1 MKIICKLLAFGAIAL
16 SVGGCDL
23 TMLPEDELSPD
34 QYFRNESDLILWSN
48 SFYSDNLESADIG
61 INDADDKIDN
71 GLSEYI
77 TGSRNA
83 ASQSWSFT
91 ALRKINYLLEHLD
104 QCPDRGIAL
113 KYEAVARFFRA
124 YFYFLKVRTY
134 GDVPYYD
141 HVLGSADPDVYKAR
155 DDRGY
160 VMDRVLEDFDFA
172 ARNLPGSW
180 ESGNTRVTKWAALAY
195 ASRAALYEGTFRKY
209 HGMDDADKYLRQ
221 AAARPSASTPKV
233 RNLTASSSTRPTPRP
248 ARWCSAAATTRPSAS
263 RTRCPTTSSSA
274 ARASRDAS

>member
-1 MKIICKLLAFGAIAL
+1 MKIICKILAFGTIAL

-23 TMLPEDELSPD
+23 TMLPEHELSPE
-34 QYFRNESDLILWSN
+34 QYFQNESDLTLWSN
-48 SFYSDNLESADIG
+48 QFYNDNLESADIG

-71 GLSEYI
+71 GLSDYI

-83 ASQSWSFT
+83 ASQTWSFS

-104 QCPDRGIAL
+104 QCPDRAL
-113 KYEAVARFFRA
+113 ATKYEAVARFFRA

-141 HVLGSADPDVYKAR
+141 HVLGSTDADVYKAR

-172 ARNLPGSW
+172 ARNLPGTW

-209 HGMDDADKYLRQ
+209 HGMADAD
-221 AAARPSASTPKV
+221 
-233 RNLTASSSTRPTPRP
+233 
-248 ARWCSAAATTRPSAS
+248 
-263 RTRCPTTSSSA
+263 
-274 ARASRDAS
+274 